1 MRIFGKFVGRICGLL
16 RARKIRA
23 AFHSA
28 IAILIF
34 FFIMWYTMTMPMT
47 DINLRIPSSIEPF
60 LKNANERTRLAQYAM
75 LLLPYVSDKTIS
87 YGKAAELLGISKIE
101 VMEIYGAAGVPYYD
115 CDFSQVLVDS
125 SAIDFALEGK

>member
-1 MRIFGKFVGRICGLL
+1 MRASSRTKNPRGFPFCHRHLD
-16 RARKIRA
+16 
-23 AFHSA
+23 
-28 IAILIF
+28 F